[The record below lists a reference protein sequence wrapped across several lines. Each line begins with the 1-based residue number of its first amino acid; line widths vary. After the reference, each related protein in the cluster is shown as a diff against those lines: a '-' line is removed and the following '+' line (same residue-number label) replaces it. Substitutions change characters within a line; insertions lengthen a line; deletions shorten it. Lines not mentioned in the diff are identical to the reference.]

1 MNSGHIY
8 QVLSLEISYL
18 CPGEAP
24 VGLVDELDGVL
35 HVGEHVDAGLDAA
48 VAALAEDV
56 ARQVVRVLEAR
67 HAHALA
73 QPLLLAT
80 LRLELLRRRRHL
92 RRLQPDVRRVGEIV
106 QNSYRL
112 HISILPFI
120 TKLSLSLTKI
130 TKKVM
135 IALLETE

>member
-1 MNSGHIY
+1 MNLGPNNQST
-8 QVLSLEISYL
+8 SADISFVSYSRTHPPAFL

-35 HVGEHVDAGLDAA
+35 AVCEHVDAGLDAA

-73 QPLLLAT
+73 QTLLLAT
-80 LRLELLRRRRHL
+80 LRLDLLRRRRHL
-92 RRLQPDVRRVGEIV
+92 HAVIIRC
-106 QNSYRL
+106 
-112 HISILPFI
+112 
-120 TKLSLSLTKI
+120 
-130 TKKVM
+130 
-135 IALLETE
+135 

>member
-8 QVLSLEISYL
+8 QVLSLVEISYL

-35 HVGEHVDAGLDAA
+35 AVCEHVDAGLDAA

-92 RRLQPDVRRVGEIV
+92 WRLQPDVRRVGEIV
-106 QNSYRL
+106 
-112 HISILPFI
+112 
-120 TKLSLSLTKI
+120 
-130 TKKVM
+130 
-135 IALLETE
+135 